1 MQREKE
7 KIRRK
12 KEKITALLL
21 ALVIMILSL
30 LHLTNWHTVGIY
42 VGCSWVGRCLYPFF
56 HSGIIHA
63 TLNAWC
69 LVCLFFIYNI
79 RLQRLILA
87 YIVAITFPIDTL
99 SLVLPISK
107 LPTIGLS
114 GVIFFLFGS
123 ISFEVGRKLYYQA
136 WMIFYL
142 AVGFVFPYTNAWLH
156 LYCYLSGF
164 LFSLL
169 NYPIT
174 RCKKK

>member
-12 KEKITALLL
+12 KEKVTSLLL
-21 ALVIMILSL
+21 AVIVIALSL
-30 LHLTNWHTVGIY
+30 LKLSDLHEVGIY
-42 VGCSWVGRCLYPFF
+42 VGGSWVGRVLYPFF

-69 LVCLFFIYNI
+69 LISLVFIYNI

-114 GVIFFLFGS
+114 GVVFFLFGS

>member
-142 AVGFVFPYTNAWLH
+142 AVGFVFPYTNGKATL
-156 LYCYLSGF
+156 
-164 LFSLL
+164 
-169 NYPIT
+169 I
-174 RCKKK
+174 